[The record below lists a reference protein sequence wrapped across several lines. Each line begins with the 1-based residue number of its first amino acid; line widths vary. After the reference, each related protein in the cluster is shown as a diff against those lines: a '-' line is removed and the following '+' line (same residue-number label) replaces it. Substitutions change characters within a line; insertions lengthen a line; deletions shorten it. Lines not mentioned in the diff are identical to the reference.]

1 MNEAM
6 LERPA
11 EGEVAAAPPQ
21 PVGRR
26 AQIKATNRQAIL
38 SAAREVFA
46 EMGFGATTVRDIIR
60 RTGLASGT
68 FYNYFRSKEEV
79 FEAIMDDNAL
89 SVRPRLREARVQA
102 TTFEE
107 FVRETFRVFFD
118 FCVTDRGA
126 YAVIRRNSGQKR
138 VRMDT
143 PEVMAGF
150 EELRADLE
158 AAMARGV
165 APRVDAGFLTASL
178 IGIAFEIADEMFRR
192 EPFDAQ
198 SATEFAT
205 ALFLG
210 GVRALAQGENPE

>member
-1 MNEAM
+1 MNETI
-6 LERPA
+6 LRQKG
-11 EGEVAAAPPQ
+11 GEAAGDSLAKA
-21 PVGRR
+21 GGKR
-26 AQIKATNRQAIL
+26 ARIKATNRQAIL
-38 SAAREVFA
+38 DAAREVFA
-46 EMGFGATTVRDIIR
+46 ELGFGATTVRDIIR

-89 SVRPRLREARVQA
+89 SVRPRLHEARVSAA
-102 TTFEE
+102 TLDE
-107 FVRETFRVFFD
+107 FVRETFRVFFE

-126 YAVIRRNSGQKR
+126 YAVMRRNSGQMR

-143 PEVMAGF
+143 AEVIAGF

-158 AAMARGV
+158 AAMDKGL

-192 EPFDAQ
+192 EPFDAEA
-198 SATEFAT
+198 ATEFAT

-210 GVRALAQGENPE
+210 GVQALPRTD